1 MNRKEIGKWI
11 AVIVFALAMSISFQ
25 TEIVNADIIEDESI
39 ENTILQKET
48 SDEETSDE
56 ETSEDETVENI
67 SDETVVVNTDVNF
80 YIQLDNAVMDVE
92 GDINFRDTKY
102 FSGSVA
108 KSTIDP
114 NLSTDFQY
122 AGKGTDE
129 DSVFQTDSNIRD
141 TILGQSGYVS
151 NCPNDEDVFLS
162 LQNDHTG
169 KTQAYFQ
176 SKDIDITNLTSE
188 NYSIYW
194 YVVKYHNDGWHVD
207 GILMPKSSNTDI
219 EPTPEPIPEPNPE
232 PEPTI
237 DPTPITTPD
246 PVITEIPYDDTP
258 SAPNPSDDMD
268 DDTTVEPIEPIEIDD
283 EDVPL
288 SDGNDMDNEDISV
301 IEEVDIDDEDVPISD
316 ETELDDEDVPLADL
330 PEDDA
335 EVTTIDDED
344 TPLSDNPLTGDSDSI
359 IWAIM
364 AIFSIFGLAIPFV
377 TEKCEKTK

>member
-11 AVIVFALAMSISFQ
+11 AVIVFAITMSISFQ
-25 TEIVNADIIEDESI
+25 TEIVNAEIIEDEGI
-39 ENTILQKET
+39 ENAIPQ
-48 SDEETSDE
+48 EETSDE
-56 ETSEDETVENI
+56 ETSEDEIVENI

-141 TILGQSGYVS
+141 TILGQPGYVS
-151 NCPNDEDVFLS
+151 NCPNDEDVFLT

-207 GILMPKSSNTDI
+207 GILMPKSSDTDI
-219 EPTPEPIPEPNPE
+219 EPTPEPEPD

-237 DPTPITTPD
+237 DPTPIITPD

-258 SAPNPSDDMD
+258 LAPNPSDDMD
-268 DDTTVEPIEPIEIDD
+268 DDTTIEPTEPTDIDD

-288 SDGNDMDNEDISV
+288 SDGSDMDNEDTSA
-301 IEEVDIDDEDVPISD
+301 IEEIDI
-316 ETELDDEDVPLADL
+316 DDEDVPLADF
-330 PEDDA
+330 PTEDE
-335 EVTTIDDED
+335 EVTDILDEEI
-344 TPLSDNPLTGDSDSI
+344 PLSDNPMTGDSDSI
-359 IWAIM
+359 FWAIM
-364 AIFSIFGLAIPFV
+364 AICSAFGLAILFA
-377 TEKCEKTK
+377 TEKCGKTK

>member
-11 AVIVFALAMSISFQ
+11 AVIVFAIAMSISFQ
-25 TEIVNADIIEDESI
+25 TEIVNAEIIEDESI
-39 ENTILQKET
+39 ENTIPQ
-48 SDEETSDE
+48 EETSDE
-56 ETSEDETVENI
+56 KDSEDETVENV
-67 SDETVVVNTDVNF
+67 SNETVVVNTNVNF

-151 NCPNDEDVFLS
+151 SCPNDDDVFLT

-176 SKDIDITNLTSE
+176 SKDIDITELTSE

-219 EPTPEPIPEPNPE
+219 EPTPEPTPEPE

-246 PVITEIPYDDTP
+246 PVITEITDDETP
-258 SAPNPSDDMD
+258 LAPNPSDDMD
-268 DDTTVEPIEPIEIDD
+268 DDTTVEPTDIDD

-288 SDGNDMDNEDISV
+288 SDGTDMDNEDIST
-301 IEEVDIDDEDVPISD
+301 IEEIDI
-316 ETELDDEDVPLADL
+316 DDEDVPLADF
-330 PEDDA
+330 PTEDDT
-335 EVTTIDDED
+335 EVTIIDDED
-344 TPLSDNPLTGDSDSI
+344 TPLSDNPMTGDNDSI
-359 IWAIM
+359 LWVVM
-364 AIFSIFGLAIPFV
+364 AILSIFGLAIPFV
-377 TEKCEKTK
+377 TEKCGKTK

>member
-1 MNRKEIGKWI
+1 MNRKKFGKWI
-11 AVIVFALAMSISFQ
+11 AVIVFTIAMSISFQ
-25 TEIVNADIIEDESI
+25 TEIVNAEIIEDEGI
-39 ENTILQKET
+39 ENAIPQ
-48 SDEETSDE
+48 EETSDE

-141 TILGQSGYVS
+141 TILGQPGYVS
-151 NCPNDEDVFLS
+151 SCPNDEDVFLT

-207 GILMPKSSNTDI
+207 GILMPKSSDTDI
-219 EPTPEPIPEPNPE
+219 EPTPEPE

-246 PVITEIPYDDTP
+246 PVITEITDDETP
-258 SAPNPSDDMD
+258 SAPNPSDDMN
-268 DDTTVEPIEPIEIDD
+268 DDTTVEPIEIDD

-288 SDGNDMDNEDISV
+288 SDGTDMDNEDVSV
-301 IEEVDIDDEDVPISD
+301 IEEIDI
-316 ETELDDEDVPLADL
+316 DDEDVPLADF
-330 PEDDA
+330 PTEDDA
-335 EVTTIDDED
+335 EVTDILDEE
-344 TPLSDNPLTGDSDSI
+344 TPLSDNPMTGDSASVL
-359 IWAIM
+359 WAIM
-364 AIFSIFGLAIPFV
+364 AMLSAFGLTAVAV
-377 TEKCEKTK
+377 TGQRKREE

>member
-11 AVIVFALAMSISFQ
+11 AVIVFAITMSISFQ
-25 TEIVNADIIEDESI
+25 TEIVNAEIIEDEGI
-39 ENTILQKET
+39 ENAIPQ
-48 SDEETSDE
+48 EETSDE
-56 ETSEDETVENI
+56 ETSEDEIVENI

-80 YIQLDNAVMDVE
+80 YIQLDNAVMDVA

-114 NLSTDFQY
+114 NLPTDFQY

-141 TILGQSGYVS
+141 TILGQPGYVS
-151 NCPNDEDVFLS
+151 NCPNDEDVFLT

-176 SKDIDITNLTSE
+176 SKDINITELTSE

-207 GILMPKSSNTDI
+207 GILLPKSSNTDI
-219 EPTPEPIPEPNPE
+219 EPTPEPE

-246 PVITEIPYDDTP
+246 PGTTEIPDDETP
-258 SAPNPSDDMD
+258 LAPNPGDNVD
-268 DDTTVEPIEPIEIDD
+268 DDTTVEPIDIDD

-288 SDGNDMDNEDISV
+288 SDGNDMDNEDIST
-301 IEEVDIDDEDVPISD
+301 IEEIEI
-316 ETELDDEDVPLADL
+316 DDEDVPLADF
-330 PEDDA
+330 PTEDDA
-335 EVTTIDDED
+335 EVTDILDEEI
-344 TPLSDNPLTGDSDSI
+344 PLSDNPMTGDSDSI
-359 IWAIM
+359 FWAIM
-364 AIFSIFGLAIPFV
+364 AICSVIGLVILFAIH
-377 TEKCEKTK
+377 KCKKN

>member
-11 AVIVFALAMSISFQ
+11 AVIVFAIAMSISFQ
-25 TEIVNADIIEDESI
+25 TEIVNAEIIEDEGI
-39 ENTILQKET
+39 ENAIPQEET

-56 ETSEDETVENI
+56 KCSEDEIVENI

-114 NLSTDFQY
+114 NLPTDFQY

-141 TILGQSGYVS
+141 TILGQPGYVS
-151 NCPNDEDVFLS
+151 NCPNDEDVFLT

-176 SKDIDITNLTSE
+176 SKDIDITELTSE

-219 EPTPEPIPEPNPE
+219 EPTPEPE

-246 PVITEIPYDDTP
+246 PVITEITDDETP
-258 SAPNPSDDMD
+258 SAPNPSDDID
-268 DDTTVEPIEPIEIDD
+268 NDTTVESVEPIEIDD

-288 SDGNDMDNEDISV
+288 SDGNDMENEDIST
-301 IEEVDIDDEDVPISD
+301 IEEIDIDDEDVPISD

-344 TPLSDNPLTGDSDSI
+344 TPLSDNPLTGDSASVL
-359 IWAIM
+359 WAVM
-364 AIFSIFGLAIPFV
+364 AALAAFGLTAVAV
-377 TEKCEKTK
+377 TGKRKREE

>member
-11 AVIVFALAMSISFQ
+11 AVIVFAITMSISFQ
-25 TEIVNADIIEDESI
+25 TEIVNAEIIEDEGI
-39 ENTILQKET
+39 ENAIPQEET

-56 ETSEDETVENI
+56 KCSEDEIVENI

-114 NLSTDFQY
+114 NLPTDFQY

-141 TILGQSGYVS
+141 TILGQPGYVS
-151 NCPNDEDVFLS
+151 NCPNDEDVFLT

-219 EPTPEPIPEPNPE
+219 EPTPEPE

-246 PVITEIPYDDTP
+246 PVITEITDDETP
-258 SAPNPSDDMD
+258 LAPNPSDDMD
-268 DDTTVEPIEPIEIDD
+268 NDTTVEPVESIDPTEIDD

-288 SDGNDMDNEDISV
+288 SDGNDMDNEDIST
-301 IEEVDIDDEDVPISD
+301 IEEIDIDDEDVPISD

-335 EVTTIDDED
+335 EVITIDDED
-344 TPLSDNPLTGDSDSI
+344 TPLSDNPMTGDNDSI
-359 IWAIM
+359 FWAII
-364 AIFSIFGLAIPFV
+364 AICSVFGLAILFV
-377 TEKCEKTK
+377 TEKCGKTK

>member
-11 AVIVFALAMSISFQ
+11 AEIVFAIAMSISFQ
-25 TEIVNADIIEDESI
+25 TEIVNAEIIEDEGI
-39 ENTILQKET
+39 ENAIPQ
-48 SDEETSDE
+48 EETSDE
-56 ETSEDETVENI
+56 ETSEDEIVENV
-67 SDETVVVNTDVNF
+67 SDETVIVNTNVNF
-80 YIQLDNAVMDVE
+80 YIQLDNVVMDVE
-92 GDINFRDTKY
+92 GDINFRDAKY

-151 NCPNDEDVFLS
+151 SCPNDEDVFLS
-162 LQNDHTG
+162 LQNDNTG

-176 SKDIDITNLTSE
+176 SKDIDITELTSE

-207 GILMPKSSNTDI
+207 GILLPKSSNTDI
-219 EPTPEPIPEPNPE
+219 EPTPEPIPEPIPEPE

-246 PVITEIPYDDTP
+246 PVITEITYDDTP
-258 SAPNPSDDMD
+258 SAPNPSDDID
-268 DDTTVEPIEPIEIDD
+268 NDTTVESVEPIDIDD

-288 SDGNDMDNEDISV
+288 SDGTDVDNEDTSA
-301 IEEVDIDDEDVPISD
+301 IEEIEIDDEDVPLAD

-344 TPLSDNPLTGDSDSI
+344 TPLSDNPLTGDNDSI
-359 IWAIM
+359 LWAII
-364 AIFSIFGLAIPFV
+364 AICSVFGLAILFV

>member
-1 MNRKEIGKWI
+1 MNRKEISKWI
-11 AVIVFALAMSISFQ
+11 AVIVFAIVISISFQ
-25 TEIVNADIIEDESI
+25 TEIVNAEIIEDEGI
-39 ENTILQKET
+39 ENAIPQ
-48 SDEETSDE
+48 EETSDE
-56 ETSEDETVENI
+56 ETSEDEIVENI

-141 TILGQSGYVS
+141 TILGQPGYVS
-151 NCPNDEDVFLS
+151 NCPNDEDVFLT
-162 LQNDHTG
+162 LQNDRTG

-176 SKDIDITNLTSE
+176 SKDIDITELTSE

-207 GILMPKSSNTDI
+207 GILLPKSSNTDI
-219 EPTPEPIPEPNPE
+219 EPTPEPE

-246 PVITEIPYDDTP
+246 PVITEITDDETP
-258 SAPNPSDDMD
+258 LAPNPSDDMD
-268 DDTTVEPIEPIEIDD
+268 NDTTVESVEPIDPTEIDD

-288 SDGNDMDNEDISV
+288 SDGTDMDNEGISV
-301 IEEVDIDDEDVPISD
+301 TEEIEIDDEEVPISD
-316 ETELDDEDVPLADL
+316 ETELDDEEVPLADL

-344 TPLSDNPLTGDSDSI
+344 TPLSDNPLTGDNDSI
-359 IWAIM
+359 FWAII

>member
-11 AVIVFALAMSISFQ
+11 AVIVFAITMSISFQ
-25 TEIVNADIIEDESI
+25 TEIVNAEIIEDENI
-39 ENTILQKET
+39 ENAIPQ
-48 SDEETSDE
+48 EETSDE
-56 ETSEDETVENI
+56 ETSEDEIVENI

-114 NLSTDFQY
+114 NLPTDFQY

-141 TILGQSGYVS
+141 TILGQPGYVS
-151 NCPNDEDVFLS
+151 NCPNDEDVFLT
-162 LQNDHTG
+162 LQNDNTG

-176 SKDIDITNLTSE
+176 SKDIDITELTSE

-207 GILMPKSSNTDI
+207 GILLPKSSNTDI
-219 EPTPEPIPEPNPE
+219 EPTPEPTPEPAPE

-246 PVITEIPYDDTP
+246 PVITEITDDETP
-258 SAPNPSDDMD
+258 SAPNPSDDVD
-268 DDTTVEPIEPIEIDD
+268 DDTTVEPTEPIDIDD

-288 SDGNDMDNEDISV
+288 SDGTDVDNEDISV
-301 IEEVDIDDEDVPISD
+301 IEEIEI
-316 ETELDDEDVPLADL
+316 DDEDVPLADF
-330 PEDDA
+330 PTEDNV
-335 EVTTIDDED
+335 EVTDILDED
-344 TPLSDNPLTGDSDSI
+344 TPLSDNPMTGDNDSI
-359 IWAIM
+359 FWAII
-364 AIFSIFGLAIPFV
+364 AICSVIGLAIPFV

>member
-11 AVIVFALAMSISFQ
+11 AVIVFAIAMSISFQ
-25 TEIVNADIIEDESI
+25 TEIVNAEIIEDEGI
-39 ENTILQKET
+39 ENTIPQEET

-56 ETSEDETVENI
+56 ETSDEKGSEDETVENI

-162 LQNDHTG
+162 LQNDNTG

-176 SKDIDITNLTSE
+176 SKDINITELTSE

-194 YVVKYHNDGWHVD
+194 YVVEYHNDGWHVD
-207 GILMPKSSNTDI
+207 GILTPKFSNTDI
-219 EPTPEPIPEPNPE
+219 EPTPEPTPAPE

-246 PVITEIPYDDTP
+246 PVITEITDDETP

-268 DDTTVEPIEPIEIDD
+268 DDTTVESVEPIEIDD

-288 SDGNDMDNEDISV
+288 SDITDVDNEDISV
-301 IEEVDIDDEDVPISD
+301 IEEIDIDDEDVPLSD
-316 ETELDDEDVPLADL
+316 FPT
-330 PEDDA
+330 EDDA
-335 EVTTIDDED
+335 EVTDILDEE
-344 TPLSDNPLTGDSDSI
+344 TPLSDNPMTGDSDSI
-359 IWAIM
+359 FWAIM
-364 AIFSIFGLAIPFV
+364 AICSVIGLVILFAIH
-377 TEKCEKTK
+377 KCEKTK

>member
-11 AVIVFALAMSISFQ
+11 AVIVFAIAMSISFQ
-25 TEIVNADIIEDESI
+25 TEIANAETIEDESI
-39 ENTILQKET
+39 ENTIPQ
-48 SDEETSDE
+48 EETSDE
-56 ETSEDETVENI
+56 ETSEDEIVENI

-141 TILGQSGYVS
+141 TILGQPGYVS
-151 NCPNDEDVFLS
+151 NCPNDDDVFLS
-162 LQNDHTG
+162 LQNDRTG

-176 SKDIDITNLTSE
+176 SKDIDIAELTSE

-194 YVVKYHNDGWHVD
+194 YVVKYHKDGWHVD
-207 GILMPKSSNTDI
+207 GILLPKSSDTDI
-219 EPTPEPIPEPNPE
+219 EPTPEPEPE

-246 PVITEIPYDDTP
+246 PVITEITDDETP
-258 SAPNPSDDMD
+258 SAPNPSDDID
-268 DDTTVEPIEPIEIDD
+268 NDTTVESVEPIEIDD

-288 SDGNDMDNEDISV
+288 SDITDVDNEDISV
-301 IEEVDIDDEDVPISD
+301 IEEIDIDDE
-316 ETELDDEDVPLADL
+316 EVPLADF
-330 PEDDA
+330 PTEDDV
-335 EVTTIDDED
+335 EVTDILDEEI
-344 TPLSDNPLTGDSDSI
+344 PLSDNPMTGDSDSI
-359 IWAIM
+359 FWAII
-364 AIFSIFGLAIPFV
+364 AICSIFGLAIPFV

>member
-11 AVIVFALAMSISFQ
+11 AVIVFAITMSISFQ
-25 TEIVNADIIEDESI
+25 TEIVNAEIIEDENI
-39 ENTILQKET
+39 ENAIPQ
-48 SDEETSDE
+48 EENSDE
-56 ETSEDETVENI
+56 ETSEDETVENVA
-67 SDETVVVNTDVNF
+67 DETVIVNTNVNF
-80 YIQLDNAVMDVE
+80 YIQLDNVVMDVE
-92 GDINFRDTKY
+92 GDINFRDAKY

-151 NCPNDEDVFLS
+151 SCPNDEDIFLS

-176 SKDIDITNLTSE
+176 SKDINITELTSE

-219 EPTPEPIPEPNPE
+219 EPTPEPE

-246 PVITEIPYDDTP
+246 PVITEITDDETP
-258 SAPNPSDDMD
+258 SAPNPSDDID
-268 DDTTVEPIEPIEIDD
+268 NDTTVESVEPIEIDD

-288 SDGNDMDNEDISV
+288 ADGTDVDNEDTSA
-301 IEEVDIDDEDVPISD
+301 IEEIEIDDDDVPISD
-316 ETELDDEDVPLADL
+316 ETEIDDEDVPLADF
-330 PEDDA
+330 PTEDE
-335 EVTTIDDED
+335 EVTDILDEEI
-344 TPLSDNPLTGDSDSI
+344 PLSDNPMTGDSDSI
-359 IWAIM
+359 FWAII
-364 AIFSIFGLAIPFV
+364 AICSVIGLVILFAIH
-377 TEKCEKTK
+377 KCEKTK

>member
-11 AVIVFALAMSISFQ
+11 AVIVFAITMSISFQ
-25 TEIVNADIIEDESI
+25 TEIINAEIIEDESI
-39 ENTILQKET
+39 ENAIPQ
-48 SDEETSDE
+48 EENSDE
-56 ETSEDETVENI
+56 ETSEDETVENVA
-67 SDETVVVNTDVNF
+67 DETVAVNTNVNF

-141 TILGQSGYVS
+141 TILGKSGYVS

-162 LQNDHTG
+162 LQNDNTG

-176 SKDIDITNLTSE
+176 SKDIDITELTSE

-207 GILMPKSSNTDI
+207 GILMPKSSNTEP
-219 EPTPEPIPEPNPE
+219 EPTPEPIPEPE

-246 PVITEIPYDDTP
+246 PVITENLYDDTP
-258 SAPNPSDDMD
+258 SAPNPSDDVD
-268 DDTTVEPIEPIEIDD
+268 DDTTTEPIEIDD

-288 SDGNDMDNEDISV
+288 SDGTDMDNEDISV
-301 IEEVDIDDEDVPISD
+301 IEEVDIDDEDVP
-316 ETELDDEDVPLADL
+316 LADF
-330 PEDDA
+330 PTEDE
-335 EVTTIDDED
+335 EVTDILDEEI
-344 TPLSDNPLTGDSDSI
+344 PLSDNPMTGDSDSI
-359 IWAIM
+359 FWAIM
-364 AIFSIFGLAIPFV
+364 AICSVFGLAILFV
-377 TEKCEKTK
+377 TEKCGKTK

>member
-11 AVIVFALAMSISFQ
+11 AVIVFAIAMSISFQ
-25 TEIVNADIIEDESI
+25 TEIVNAETIEDESI
-39 ENTILQKET
+39 ENAIPQ
-48 SDEETSDE
+48 EETSDE
-56 ETSEDETVENI
+56 KDSEDGTVENI
-67 SDETVVVNTDVNF
+67 SNETVAVNTNVNF

-141 TILGQSGYVS
+141 TILGQPGYVS
-151 NCPNDEDVFLS
+151 NCPNDEDVFLT

-219 EPTPEPIPEPNPE
+219 EPTPEPIPEPTPE

-268 DDTTVEPIEPIEIDD
+268 NDTTVEPIEIDD

-288 SDGNDMDNEDISV
+288 SDGNDMDNEGISV
-301 IEEVDIDDEDVPISD
+301 TEEIEI
-316 ETELDDEDVPLADL
+316 DDEDVPLADF
-330 PEDDA
+330 PTEDDA
-335 EVTTIDDED
+335 EVTDILDEEI
-344 TPLSDNPLTGDSDSI
+344 PLSDNPMTGDSDSI
-359 IWAIM
+359 FWAIM
-364 AIFSIFGLAIPFV
+364 AICSVIGLVILFAIH
-377 TEKCEKTK
+377 KCEKTK

>member
-11 AVIVFALAMSISFQ
+11 AVIMFAIVMSISFQ
-25 TEIVNADIIEDESI
+25 TEIVNAEIIEDEGI
-39 ENTILQKET
+39 ENAIPQ
-48 SDEETSDE
+48 EETSEE
-56 ETSEDETVENI
+56 ETSEDEIVENI

-92 GDINFRDTKY
+92 GDINFRDAKY

-122 AGKGTDE
+122 AGKGTDD
-129 DSVFQTDSNIRD
+129 DSVIQTDSNIRD
-141 TILGQSGYVS
+141 TILGQSGYIA
-151 NCPNDEDVFLS
+151 NCPNDNDVFLT
-162 LQNDHTG
+162 LQNDPTG

-176 SKDIDITNLTSE
+176 NKDIDIAELTSE

-219 EPTPEPIPEPNPE
+219 EPTTEPIPEPTPEPE

-268 DDTTVEPIEPIEIDD
+268 NDTTVESVEPTDIDD

-288 SDGNDMDNEDISV
+288 SDGNDMDNEDIST
-301 IEEVDIDDEDVPISD
+301 IEEIEI
-316 ETELDDEDVPLADL
+316 DDEDVPLADF
-330 PEDDA
+330 PTEDE
-335 EVTTIDDED
+335 EVTDILDEEI
-344 TPLSDNPLTGDSDSI
+344 PLSDNPMTGDSDSI
-359 IWAIM
+359 FWAIM
-364 AIFSIFGLAIPFV
+364 AICSVIGLVILFAIH
-377 TEKCEKTK
+377 KCEETK

>member
-11 AVIVFALAMSISFQ
+11 AVIVFAITMSISFQ
-25 TEIVNADIIEDESI
+25 TEIVNAEIIEDERI
-39 ENTILQKET
+39 ENTIPQ
-48 SDEETSDE
+48 EETSDE
-56 ETSEDETVENI
+56 KVSEDEIVENI
-67 SDETVVVNTDVNF
+67 SDETVVVNTNVNF

-151 NCPNDEDVFLS
+151 SCPNDDDVFLS

-176 SKDIDITNLTSE
+176 SKDIDITELTSE

-207 GILMPKSSNTDI
+207 GILMPKSSDTDI
-219 EPTPEPIPEPNPE
+219 EPTPEPIPEPTPEPE

-258 SAPNPSDDMD
+258 STPNPSDDMD
-268 DDTTVEPIEPIEIDD
+268 NDTTTEPIEIDD

-288 SDGNDMDNEDISV
+288 SDGTDMDNEDISV

-316 ETELDDEDVPLADL
+316 ETEIDDEDVPLADF
-330 PEDDA
+330 PTEDE
-335 EVTTIDDED
+335 EVTIIDDEEI
-344 TPLSDNPLTGDSDSI
+344 PLSDNPMTGDDDSI
-359 IWAIM
+359 FWAVM
-364 AIFSIFGLAIPFV
+364 AILSIFGLAIPFV
-377 TEKCEKTK
+377 TEKCEKK

>member
-11 AVIVFALAMSISFQ
+11 AVIVFAITMSISFQ
-25 TEIVNADIIEDESI
+25 TEIVNAEIIEDESI
-39 ENTILQKET
+39 ENTIPQ
-48 SDEETSDE
+48 EETSDE
-56 ETSEDETVENI
+56 KGSEDEIVENI

-92 GDINFRDTKY
+92 GDINFRDAKY

-151 NCPNDEDVFLS
+151 NCPNDDDIFLS

-176 SKDIDITNLTSE
+176 SKDINITELTSE

-207 GILMPKSSNTDI
+207 GILMPKSSNPEPEPTP
-219 EPTPEPIPEPNPE
+219 EPTPEPIPE

-246 PVITEIPYDDTP
+246 PVITEITDDETP

-268 DDTTVEPIEPIEIDD
+268 DDTTVEPIDIDD

-288 SDGNDMDNEDISV
+288 SDGTDVDNEDISV
-301 IEEVDIDDEDVPISD
+301 TEEIEIDDEDV
-316 ETELDDEDVPLADL
+316 TLADF
-330 PEDDA
+330 PTEDDA
-335 EVTTIDDED
+335 EVTDILDEE
-344 TPLSDNPLTGDSDSI
+344 TPLSDNPMIGDSDSI
-359 IWAIM
+359 FWAIM
-364 AIFSIFGLAIPFV
+364 AI
-377 TEKCEKTK
+377 

>member
-11 AVIVFALAMSISFQ
+11 AVIVFAITMSISFQ
-25 TEIVNADIIEDESI
+25 TEIVNAEIIEDENI
-39 ENTILQKET
+39 ENAIPQ
-48 SDEETSDE
+48 EENSDE
-56 ETSEDETVENI
+56 ETSEDETVENVA
-67 SDETVVVNTDVNF
+67 DETVIVNTNVNF
-80 YIQLDNAVMDVE
+80 YIQLDNVVMDVE
-92 GDINFRDTKY
+92 GDINFRDAKY

-141 TILGQSGYVS
+141 TILGQPGYVS
-151 NCPNDEDVFLS
+151 SCPNDEDVFLT

-207 GILMPKSSNTDI
+207 GILLPKSSNTDI
-219 EPTPEPIPEPNPE
+219 EPTPEPTPEPE

-246 PVITEIPYDDTP
+246 PVITEITDDETP
-258 SAPNPSDDMD
+258 SAPNPSDDID
-268 DDTTVEPIEPIEIDD
+268 NDTTVESVEPIEIDD

-288 SDGNDMDNEDISV
+288 ADGTDVDNEDTSA
-301 IEEVDIDDEDVPISD
+301 IEEIEIDDDDVPISD
-316 ETELDDEDVPLADL
+316 ETEIDDEDVPLADF
-330 PEDDA
+330 PTEDE
-335 EVTTIDDED
+335 EVTDILDEEI
-344 TPLSDNPLTGDSDSI
+344 PLSDNPMTGDSDSI
-359 IWAIM
+359 FWAII
-364 AIFSIFGLAIPFV
+364 AICSVIGLVILFAIH
-377 TEKCEKTK
+377 KCEKTK

>member
-11 AVIVFALAMSISFQ
+11 AVIVFAITMSISFQ
-25 TEIVNADIIEDESI
+25 TEIVNAEIIEDEGI
-39 ENTILQKET
+39 ENAIPQ
-48 SDEETSDE
+48 EETSDE
-56 ETSEDETVENI
+56 ETSEDEIVENI

-114 NLSTDFQY
+114 NLPTDFQY

-141 TILGQSGYVS
+141 TILGKSGYVS
-151 NCPNDEDVFLS
+151 NCPNDDDVFLS

-169 KTQAYFQ
+169 KTQACFQ

-207 GILMPKSSNTDI
+207 GILLPKSSNTDI
-219 EPTPEPIPEPNPE
+219 EPTPEPIPEPTPEPEPE

-258 SAPNPSDDMD
+258 SAPNQSDDMD
-268 DDTTVEPIEPIEIDD
+268 NDTTTEPIDIDD

-288 SDGNDMDNEDISV
+288 SDGTDIDNEDISV
-301 IEEVDIDDEDVPISD
+301 IEEIEI
-316 ETELDDEDVPLADL
+316 DDEDVPLADF
-330 PEDDA
+330 PTEDDA
-335 EVTTIDDED
+335 EVTDILDEEI
-344 TPLSDNPLTGDSDSI
+344 PLSDNPMTGDNDSI
-359 IWAIM
+359 FWVIM
-364 AIFSIFGLAIPFV
+364 AICSVIGLVILFAIH
-377 TEKCEKTK
+377 KCEKTK

>member
-11 AVIVFALAMSISFQ
+11 AVIVFAITMSISFQ
-25 TEIVNADIIEDESI
+25 TEIVNAEIIEDESI
-39 ENTILQKET
+39 ENTIPQ
-48 SDEETSDE
+48 EETSDE
-56 ETSEDETVENI
+56 KGLEDEIVENI

-141 TILGQSGYVS
+141 TILGQPGYVS

-176 SKDIDITNLTSE
+176 SKDIDITELTSE

-219 EPTPEPIPEPNPE
+219 EPTPEPE

-246 PVITEIPYDDTP
+246 PVITEITDDETP
-258 SAPNPSDDMD
+258 LAPNPSDDMD
-268 DDTTVEPIEPIEIDD
+268 NDTTVEPVESIDPTEIDD

-288 SDGNDMDNEDISV
+288 SDGNDMDNEDIST
-301 IEEVDIDDEDVPISD
+301 IEEIDI
-316 ETELDDEDVPLADL
+316 DDEDVPLADL

-344 TPLSDNPLTGDSDSI
+344 TPLSDNPMTGDNDSI
-359 IWAIM
+359 FWAII
-364 AIFSIFGLAIPFV
+364 AICSVFGLAILFV
-377 TEKCEKTK
+377 TEKCGKTK

>member
-11 AVIVFALAMSISFQ
+11 AVIVFAITMSISFQ
-25 TEIVNADIIEDESI
+25 TEIVNAEIIEDEGI
-39 ENTILQKET
+39 ENAIPQ
-48 SDEETSDE
+48 EETSDE
-56 ETSEDETVENI
+56 ETSEDEIVENI

-141 TILGQSGYVS
+141 TILGQPGYVS
-151 NCPNDEDVFLS
+151 NCPNDEDVFLT

-207 GILMPKSSNTDI
+207 GILMPKSSDTDI
-219 EPTPEPIPEPNPE
+219 EPTPEPEPD

-237 DPTPITTPD
+237 DPTPIITPD

-258 SAPNPSDDMD
+258 LAPNPSDDMD
-268 DDTTVEPIEPIEIDD
+268 DDTTIEPTEPTDIDD

-288 SDGNDMDNEDISV
+288 SDGSDMDNEDTSA
-301 IEEVDIDDEDVPISD
+301 IEEIDI
-316 ETELDDEDVPLADL
+316 DDEDVPLADF
-330 PEDDA
+330 PTEDE
-335 EVTTIDDED
+335 EVTDILDEEI
-344 TPLSDNPLTGDSDSI
+344 PLSDNPMTGDSDSI
-359 IWAIM
+359 LWAII
-364 AIFSIFGLAIPFV
+364 AICSAFGLAILFA
-377 TEKCEKTK
+377 TEKCGKTK

>member
-11 AVIVFALAMSISFQ
+11 AVIVFAITMSISFQ
-25 TEIVNADIIEDESI
+25 TEIVNAEIIEDEGI
-39 ENTILQKET
+39 ENAIPQ
-48 SDEETSDE
+48 EETSDE
-56 ETSEDETVENI
+56 ETSEDEIVENI

-151 NCPNDEDVFLS
+151 NCPNDDDVFLS

-207 GILMPKSSNTDI
+207 GILLPKSSNTDI

-232 PEPTI
+232 PEPEPTI
-237 DPTPITTPD
+237 DPTPITTPN
-246 PVITEIPYDDTP
+246 PVITEIPYDETP
-258 SAPNPSDDMD
+258 LEPNPSDDVD
-268 DDTTVEPIEPIEIDD
+268 DDTTIDPINIDD

-288 SDGNDMDNEDISV
+288 SDGTDVDNEDISV
-301 IEEVDIDDEDVPISD
+301 IEEIEIDDEDVPISD

-344 TPLSDNPLTGDSDSI
+344 TPLSDNPMTGDDDSI
-359 IWAIM
+359 FWAVI
-364 AIFSIFGLAIPFV
+364 AICSAFGLAILFA
-377 TEKCEKTK
+377 TEKCKKTK

>member
-11 AVIVFALAMSISFQ
+11 AVIVFAITMSISFQ
-25 TEIVNADIIEDESI
+25 TEIVNAEIIEDEGI
-39 ENTILQKET
+39 ENAIPQ
-48 SDEETSDE
+48 EETSDE
-56 ETSEDETVENI
+56 ETSEDEIVENI

-114 NLSTDFQY
+114 NLPTDFQY

-141 TILGQSGYVS
+141 TILGQPGYVS
-151 NCPNDEDVFLS
+151 NCPNDEDVFLT

-207 GILMPKSSNTDI
+207 GILMPKSSDTDI
-219 EPTPEPIPEPNPE
+219 EPTPEPEPD

-237 DPTPITTPD
+237 DPTPIITPD

-258 SAPNPSDDMD
+258 LAPNPSDDMD
-268 DDTTVEPIEPIEIDD
+268 NDTTTEPTDIDD

-288 SDGNDMDNEDISV
+288 SDGSDMDNEDTSA
-301 IEEVDIDDEDVPISD
+301 IEEIDI
-316 ETELDDEDVPLADL
+316 DDEDVPLADF
-330 PEDDA
+330 PTEDE
-335 EVTTIDDED
+335 EVTDILDEEI
-344 TPLSDNPLTGDSDSI
+344 PLSDNPMTGDSDSI
-359 IWAIM
+359 LWAII
-364 AIFSIFGLAIPFV
+364 AICSAFGLAILFA
-377 TEKCEKTK
+377 TEKCGKTK

>member
-11 AVIVFALAMSISFQ
+11 AVIVFAITMSISFQ
-25 TEIVNADIIEDESI
+25 TEIVNAEIIEDEGI
-39 ENTILQKET
+39 ENAIPQ
-48 SDEETSDE
+48 E
-56 ETSEDETVENI
+56 ETSEDEIVENI

-114 NLSTDFQY
+114 NLPTDFQY

-151 NCPNDEDVFLS
+151 NCPNDEDVFLT

-176 SKDIDITNLTSE
+176 SKDIDITELTSE

-194 YVVKYHNDGWHVD
+194 YVVKYHKDGWHVD
-207 GILMPKSSNTDI
+207 GILLPKSSNTDI
-219 EPTPEPIPEPNPE
+219 EPPPEPE

-237 DPTPITTPD
+237 DPTPIITPD

-268 DDTTVEPIEPIEIDD
+268 NDTTVEPIDIDD

-288 SDGNDMDNEDISV
+288 SDGNDVDNEDTSA
-301 IEEVDIDDEDVPISD
+301 IEEIEI
-316 ETELDDEDVPLADL
+316 DDEDVPLADF
-330 PEDDA
+330 PTEDE
-335 EVTTIDDED
+335 EVTDILDEEI
-344 TPLSDNPLTGDSDSI
+344 PLSDNPMTGDSDSI
-359 IWAIM
+359 FWAIM
-364 AIFSIFGLAIPFV
+364 AICSVIGLVILFAIH
-377 TEKCEKTK
+377 KCEEN

>member
-11 AVIVFALAMSISFQ
+11 AVIMFTIAMSVSFQ
-25 TEIVNADIIEDESI
+25 TEIVNAEIIEDEGI
-39 ENTILQKET
+39 ENAIPQ
-48 SDEETSDE
+48 EETSDE
-56 ETSEDETVENI
+56 ETSEDEIVENV
-67 SDETVVVNTDVNF
+67 SDETVIVNTNVNF
-80 YIQLDNAVMDVE
+80 YIQLDNVVMDVE
-92 GDINFRDTKY
+92 GDINFRDAKY

-141 TILGQSGYVS
+141 TILGQPGYVS
-151 NCPNDEDVFLS
+151 NCPNDEDVFLT
-162 LQNDHTG
+162 LQNDRTG

-176 SKDIDITNLTSE
+176 SKDIDITELTSE

-207 GILMPKSSNTDI
+207 GILLPKSSNTDI
-219 EPTPEPIPEPNPE
+219 EPTPEPIPEPIPEPE

-246 PVITEIPYDDTP
+246 PVITEITYDDTP
-258 SAPNPSDDMD
+258 SAPNPSDDID
-268 DDTTVEPIEPIEIDD
+268 NDTTVESVEPIEIDD

-288 SDGNDMDNEDISV
+288 SDGTDVDNEDIST
-301 IEEVDIDDEDVPISD
+301 IEEIDIDDEDVPLSD
-316 ETELDDEDVPLADL
+316 FPT
-330 PEDDA
+330 EDDA
-335 EVTTIDDED
+335 EVTDILDEEI
-344 TPLSDNPLTGDSDSI
+344 PLSDNPMTGDNDSI
-359 IWAIM
+359 LWAII
-364 AIFSIFGLAIPFV
+364 AICSVFGLAILFV

>member
-11 AVIVFALAMSISFQ
+11 AVIVFAITMSISFQ
-25 TEIVNADIIEDESI
+25 TEIVNAEIIEDEGI
-39 ENTILQKET
+39 ENAIPQEET

-56 ETSEDETVENI
+56 KCSEDEIVENI

-114 NLSTDFQY
+114 NLPTDFQY

-141 TILGQSGYVS
+141 TILGQPGYVS
-151 NCPNDEDVFLS
+151 NCPNDEDVFLT

-176 SKDIDITNLTSE
+176 SKDIDITELTSE

-219 EPTPEPIPEPNPE
+219 EPTPEPE

-246 PVITEIPYDDTP
+246 PVITEITDDETP
-258 SAPNPSDDMD
+258 LAPNPSDDMD
-268 DDTTVEPIEPIEIDD
+268 NDTTVEPVESIDPTEIDD

-288 SDGNDMDNEDISV
+288 SDGNDMDNEDIST
-301 IEEVDIDDEDVPISD
+301 IEEIDIDDEDVPISD

-344 TPLSDNPLTGDSDSI
+344 TPLSDNPMTGDNDSI
-359 IWAIM
+359 FWAII
-364 AIFSIFGLAIPFV
+364 AICSVFGLAILFV
-377 TEKCEKTK
+377 TEKCGKTK

>member
-1 MNRKEIGKWI
+1 MNRKKIGKWI
-11 AVIVFALAMSISFQ
+11 AVIVFAITMSISFQ
-25 TEIVNADIIEDESI
+25 TEIVNAETIEDESI
-39 ENTILQKET
+39 ENTIPQ
-48 SDEETSDE
+48 EETSDE
-56 ETSEDETVENI
+56 KGSEDEIVENI

-129 DSVFQTDSNIRD
+129 DSVSQTDSNIRD
-141 TILGQSGYVS
+141 TILGQPGYVS
-151 NCPNDEDVFLS
+151 NCPNDEDVFLT
-162 LQNDHTG
+162 LQNDRTG

-176 SKDIDITNLTSE
+176 SKDINITELTSE

-207 GILMPKSSNTDI
+207 GILLPKSSNTDI
-219 EPTPEPIPEPNPE
+219 EPTPEPIPEPTPE

-246 PVITEIPYDDTP
+246 PVITEITDDETP

-268 DDTTVEPIEPIEIDD
+268 DDTTVEPIDIDD

-288 SDGNDMDNEDISV
+288 SDGTDMDNEDIFV
-301 IEEVDIDDEDVPISD
+301 TEEIEI
-316 ETELDDEDVPLADL
+316 DDEDVPLADF

-335 EVTTIDDED
+335 EVTTIDDEEI
-344 TPLSDNPLTGDSDSI
+344 PLSDNPMTGDSDSI
-359 IWAIM
+359 FWAIM
-364 AIFSIFGLAIPFV
+364 AICSVIGLVILFAIH
-377 TEKCEKTK
+377 KCEKTK

>member
-11 AVIVFALAMSISFQ
+11 AVIVFAITMSISFQ
-25 TEIVNADIIEDESI
+25 TEIVNAETIEDESI
-39 ENTILQKET
+39 ENTIPQ
-48 SDEETSDE
+48 EETSDE
-56 ETSEDETVENI
+56 KGSEDEIVENI

-141 TILGQSGYVS
+141 TILGQPGYVS
-151 NCPNDEDVFLS
+151 NCPNDEDVFLT
-162 LQNDHTG
+162 LQNDRTG

-176 SKDIDITNLTSE
+176 SKDIDITELTSE

-207 GILMPKSSNTDI
+207 GILMPKSSDTDI
-219 EPTPEPIPEPNPE
+219 EPTPEPEPD

-246 PVITEIPYDDTP
+246 PVITEITDDETP
-258 SAPNPSDDMD
+258 SAPNPSDDID
-268 DDTTVEPIEPIEIDD
+268 NDTTVESVEPTDIDD

-288 SDGNDMDNEDISV
+288 SDGSDMDNEDTSA
-301 IEEVDIDDEDVPISD
+301 IEEIDI
-316 ETELDDEDVPLADL
+316 DDEDVPLADF
-330 PEDDA
+330 PTEDE
-335 EVTTIDDED
+335 EVTDILDEEI
-344 TPLSDNPLTGDSDSI
+344 PLSDNPMTGDSDSI
-359 IWAIM
+359 LWAII
-364 AIFSIFGLAIPFV
+364 AICSAFGLAILFA
-377 TEKCEKTK
+377 TEKCGKTK

>member
-11 AVIVFALAMSISFQ
+11 AVIVFAIAMSISFQ
-25 TEIVNADIIEDESI
+25 TEIVNAEIIEDESI
-39 ENTILQKET
+39 ENTIPQ
-48 SDEETSDE
+48 EETSDE
-56 ETSEDETVENI
+56 KGSEDEIVENI
-67 SDETVVVNTDVNF
+67 SDETVVVNTNVNF
-80 YIQLDNAVMDVE
+80 YIQLDNVVMDVE
-92 GDINFRDTKY
+92 GDINFRDAKY

-151 NCPNDEDVFLS
+151 SCPNDEDVFLT

-194 YVVKYHNDGWHVD
+194 YVVKYHKDGWHVD
-207 GILMPKSSNTDI
+207 GILLPKSSNTDI
-219 EPTPEPIPEPNPE
+219 EPTPEP
-232 PEPTI
+232 TI

-246 PVITEIPYDDTP
+246 HVTTEITDDETP
-258 SAPNPSDDMD
+258 LAPNPSDDMD
-268 DDTTVEPIEPIEIDD
+268 NDTTTEPTDIDD

-288 SDGNDMDNEDISV
+288 SDGNDVDNEDTSA
-301 IEEVDIDDEDVPISD
+301 IEEIEI
-316 ETELDDEDVPLADL
+316 DDEDVPLADF
-330 PEDDA
+330 PTEDE
-335 EVTTIDDED
+335 EVTDILDEEI
-344 TPLSDNPLTGDSDSI
+344 PLSDNPMTGDNDSI
-359 IWAIM
+359 LWAVF
-364 AIFSIFGLAIPFV
+364 AICSVIGLVILFAIH
-377 TEKCEKTK
+377 KCKKTK

>member
-11 AVIVFALAMSISFQ
+11 AVIVFAIVMSISFQ
-25 TEIVNADIIEDESI
+25 AEITHAEIIEDESI
-39 ENTILQKET
+39 ENTIPQ
-48 SDEETSDE
+48 EETSDE
-56 ETSEDETVENI
+56 KGSEDEIVENI
-67 SDETVVVNTDVNF
+67 SDETVVVNTNVNF

-207 GILMPKSSNTDI
+207 GILMPKSSDTDI
-219 EPTPEPIPEPNPE
+219 EPTPEPE

-246 PVITEIPYDDTP
+246 PVITENPYDDTP

-268 DDTTVEPIEPIEIDD
+268 DDTTTEPVEPIEIDD

-288 SDGNDMDNEDISV
+288 SDGNDMDNEDISA
-301 IEEVDIDDEDVPISD
+301 IEEIEI
-316 ETELDDEDVPLADL
+316 DDEDVPLADF
-330 PEDDA
+330 PTEDE
-335 EVTTIDDED
+335 EVTDILDEEI
-344 TPLSDNPLTGDSDSI
+344 PLSDNPMTGDSTSVL
-359 IWAIM
+359 WAIF
-364 AIFSIFGLAIPFV
+364 AICSVFGLAILFV
-377 TEKCEKTK
+377 TEKCKKNK

>member
-11 AVIVFALAMSISFQ
+11 AVIVFAIVMSISFQ
-25 TEIVNADIIEDESI
+25 TEIVNAEIIEDESI
-39 ENTILQKET
+39 ENTIPQGET
-48 SDEETSDE
+48 SDEKG
-56 ETSEDETVENI
+56 SEDEIVENI
-67 SDETVVVNTDVNF
+67 SDETVVVNTNVNF

-141 TILGQSGYVS
+141 TILGQPGYVS
-151 NCPNDEDVFLS
+151 NCPNDEDVFLT

-176 SKDIDITNLTSE
+176 SKDIDVTNLTSE

-219 EPTPEPIPEPNPE
+219 EPTPEPTPEPE

-246 PVITEIPYDDTP
+246 PVITEITDDETP

-268 DDTTVEPIEPIEIDD
+268 DDTTVEPIDIDD

-288 SDGNDMDNEDISV
+288 SDGNDMDNEDIST
-301 IEEVDIDDEDVPISD
+301 IEEIEIDG
-316 ETELDDEDVPLADL
+316 EDVPLADF
-330 PEDDA
+330 PTEDDA
-335 EVTTIDDED
+335 EVTDILDEEI
-344 TPLSDNPLTGDSDSI
+344 PLSDNPMTGDSDSI
-359 IWAIM
+359 LWAIM

-377 TEKCEKTK
+377 TEKCKKTK

>member
-11 AVIVFALAMSISFQ
+11 AVIVFAIAMSISFQ
-25 TEIVNADIIEDESI
+25 TEIVNAEIIEDEGI
-39 ENTILQKET
+39 ENAIPQ
-48 SDEETSDE
+48 EEASDE
-56 ETSEDETVENI
+56 ETSEDEIVENI
-67 SDETVVVNTDVNF
+67 SDETVVVNTNVNF

-92 GDINFRDTKY
+92 GDINFRDAKY

-141 TILGQSGYVS
+141 TILGQPGYVS
-151 NCPNDEDVFLS
+151 NCPNDEDVFLT

-169 KTQAYFQ
+169 KTQEYFQ
-176 SKDIDITNLTSE
+176 SKDIDITELNSE

-219 EPTPEPIPEPNPE
+219 EPIPEPEPTLEPE

-246 PVITEIPYDDTP
+246 PVITEITDDETP
-258 SAPNPSDDMD
+258 LAPNTSDDMD
-268 DDTTVEPIEPIEIDD
+268 NDTTVEPTEPTDIDD

-288 SDGNDMDNEDISV
+288 SDGTDIDNEDTSA
-301 IEEVDIDDEDVPISD
+301 IEEIEI
-316 ETELDDEDVPLADL
+316 DDEDVPLADL

-344 TPLSDNPLTGDSDSI
+344 TPLSDNPMTGDNDSI
-359 IWAIM
+359 LWAIM

-377 TEKCEKTK
+377 TEKCKKTK

>member
-1 MNRKEIGKWI
+1 MNRKKFGKWI
-11 AVIVFALAMSISFQ
+11 AVIVFAIAMSISFQ
-25 TEIVNADIIEDESI
+25 TEIVNAEIIEDEGI
-39 ENTILQKET
+39 ENTIPQ
-48 SDEETSDE
+48 EETSDE
-56 ETSEDETVENI
+56 KGSEDEIVENI
-67 SDETVVVNTDVNF
+67 SDETVVVNTNVNF

-151 NCPNDEDVFLS
+151 SCPNDDDVFLS

-176 SKDIDITNLTSE
+176 SKDIDITELTSE

-207 GILMPKSSNTDI
+207 GILMPKSSDTDI
-219 EPTPEPIPEPNPE
+219 EPTPEPTPE
-232 PEPTI
+232 PEPE
-237 DPTPITTPD
+237 PTPITTPD

-258 SAPNPSDDMD
+258 SAQNPSDDMD
-268 DDTTVEPIEPIEIDD
+268 DDTTVEPIEIDD

-288 SDGNDMDNEDISV
+288 SDGTDVDNEDTSA
-301 IEEVDIDDEDVPISD
+301 IEEIEI
-316 ETELDDEDVPLADL
+316 DDEDVPLADF
-330 PEDDA
+330 PTEDDA
-335 EVTTIDDED
+335 EVTTIYDED
-344 TPLSDNPLTGDSDSI
+344 TPLIYNPLTIHNYSI
-359 IWAIM
+359 FWAII

-377 TEKCEKTK
+377 TEKCEKN

>member
-1 MNRKEIGKWI
+1 MNRKEICKWI
-11 AVIVFALAMSISFQ
+11 VVIVFAIAMSISFQ
-25 TEIVNADIIEDESI
+25 TEIVNAEIIEDESI
-39 ENTILQKET
+39 ENTIPQ
-48 SDEETSDE
+48 EETSDE
-56 ETSEDETVENI
+56 KNSEDEIVENI
-67 SDETVVVNTDVNF
+67 SDETVVVNTNVNF

-151 NCPNDEDVFLS
+151 SCPNDEDVFLT

-176 SKDIDITNLTSE
+176 NKDIDITNLTSE

-207 GILMPKSSNTDI
+207 GILIPKSSNT
-219 EPTPEPIPEPNPE
+219 EPEPAPEPIPEPE

-237 DPTPITTPD
+237 VPTPVTTPD
-246 PVITEIPYDDTP
+246 PVITEITDDDTP
-258 SAPNPSDDMD
+258 SAPNPSDDVD
-268 DDTTVEPIEPIEIDD
+268 DDTTVETTDIDD

-288 SDGNDMDNEDISV
+288 SDGSDMDNKDISV
-301 IEEVDIDDEDVPISD
+301 EEEIEI
-316 ETELDDEDVPLADL
+316 DDEDVPLADL

-335 EVTTIDDED
+335 EVTDILDEEI
-344 TPLSDNPLTGDSDSI
+344 PLSDNPMTGDSDSI
-359 IWAIM
+359 FWAIM
-364 AIFSIFGLAIPFV
+364 AICSVIGLVILFAIH
-377 TEKCEKTK
+377 KCGKTK

>member
-11 AVIVFALAMSISFQ
+11 AVIVFAITMSISFQ
-25 TEIVNADIIEDESI
+25 TEIVNAEIIEDEGI
-39 ENTILQKET
+39 ENAIPQ
-48 SDEETSDE
+48 EETSDE
-56 ETSEDETVENI
+56 ETSEDEIVENI

-141 TILGQSGYVS
+141 TILGQPGYVS
-151 NCPNDEDVFLS
+151 NCPNDEDVFLT

-207 GILMPKSSNTDI
+207 GILMPKSSDTDI
-219 EPTPEPIPEPNPE
+219 EPTPEPEPD

-237 DPTPITTPD
+237 DPTPIITPD

-258 SAPNPSDDMD
+258 LAPNPSDDMD
-268 DDTTVEPIEPIEIDD
+268 DDTTVEPVEPIEIDD

-288 SDGNDMDNEDISV
+288 SDGTDVDNEDTSA
-301 IEEVDIDDEDVPISD
+301 IEEIEI
-316 ETELDDEDVPLADL
+316 DDEDVPLADF
-330 PEDDA
+330 PTEDE
-335 EVTTIDDED
+335 EVTDILDEEI
-344 TPLSDNPLTGDSDSI
+344 PLSDNPMTGDSDSI
-359 IWAIM
+359 LWAII
-364 AIFSIFGLAIPFV
+364 AICSAFGLAILFA
-377 TEKCEKTK
+377 TEKCGKTK

>member
-11 AVIVFALAMSISFQ
+11 AVIVFAIAMSVSFQ
-25 TEIVNADIIEDESI
+25 TEITNAEIIEDESI
-39 ENTILQKET
+39 ENTIPQ
-48 SDEETSDE
+48 EETSDE
-56 ETSEDETVENI
+56 ETSEDEIVENI

-141 TILGQSGYVS
+141 TILGQPGYVS
-151 NCPNDEDVFLS
+151 NCPNDEDVFLT

-207 GILMPKSSNTDI
+207 GILMPKSSDTDI
-219 EPTPEPIPEPNPE
+219 EPTPEPEPTLEPE

-258 SAPNPSDDMD
+258 SALNPSDDVD
-268 DDTTVEPIEPIEIDD
+268 DDTTTEPTDIDD

-288 SDGNDMDNEDISV
+288 SDGTDVDNEDISV
-301 IEEVDIDDEDVPISD
+301 IEEIEIDDEDVPISD

-330 PEDDA
+330 PEEDDA
-335 EVTTIDDED
+335 EVTDILDED
-344 TPLSDNPLTGDSDSI
+344 TPLSDNPMTGDSDSI
-359 IWAIM
+359 FWAIM
-364 AIFSIFGLAIPFV
+364 AICSVIGLVILFAIH
-377 TEKCEKTK
+377 KCEKNK